1 MDSDIRHPTSDID
14 DHDGC
19 AESRAAASD
28 AEPIIRLRGIHKRF
42 GPMTVLNGLDLDF
55 RPHETTVLLGPSGTG
70 KSVTLKHIVG
80 LLQPDAGEVYFHE
93 HRVDQLKERDLVPL
107 RKRIGFLFQ
116 MGAMFDSMTVGQNVE
131 FPLVEHTTL
140 NRKERADKVDR
151 LLKMVGLGN
160 TQDKM
165 PGDMSGGQ
173 RKRAALARAIALE
186 PEVMLYDEPTTGLDP
201 IRSDVINELI
211 LALTKQLGMTSIVVT
226 HDMNSANKIADR
238 MVLLYDGQVAADS
251 DPCTFRNSKSELVQ
265 RFIRGQAD
273 QQDLELIR
281 MGFEEGKAPHLASTG
296 NAIQTPGPSRRKTD
310 TRPPNP
316 TPTQED
322 DNAAALRDAAGNT
335 APAPPSDADA
345 DAPDNAS
352 SVFGED

>member
-1 MDSDIRHPTSDID
+1 MAMDAEIRNPESEAN
-14 DHDGC
+14 DGC
-19 AESRAAASD
+19 AESRAAMSD
-28 AEPIIRLRGIHKRF
+28 AEPIIRMRGVHKRF
-42 GPMTVLNGLDLDF
+42 GPLTVLNGLDLDF

-80 LLQPDAGEVYFHE
+80 LLQPDAGEVYFHDQ
-93 HRVDQLKERDLVPL
+93 RVDQLKERELVPL

-131 FPLVEHTTL
+131 FPLVEHTNL
-140 NRKERADKVDR
+140 NRRQRAEKVDR
-151 LLKMVGLGN
+151 LLKMVGLGK

-165 PGDMSGGQ
+165 PNDMSGGQ

-273 QQDLELIR
+273 QQDIELIR
-281 MGFEEGKAPHLASTG
+281 MGFEEGQAPNIESAG
-296 NAIQTPGPSRRKTD
+296 EAINTPTPQRRKTD
-310 TRPPNP
+310 RPDASAGPATNTP
-316 TPTQED
+316 TPP
-322 DNAAALRDAAGNT
+322 AAALQSEPT
-335 APAPPSDADA
+335 K
-345 DAPDNAS
+345 PDPTELDTEGEDTP
-352 SVFGED
+352 SVFHDD